1 MMQKELSDLGV
12 LTKEKSIL
20 SVDGKALSVGRK
32 AVLFFFS
39 ISGIEQ
45 YE

>member
-1 MMQKELSDLGV
+1 MMQRELSNLGV

-32 AVLFFFS
+32 AVLFFLAFQ
-39 ISGIEQ
+39 E
-45 YE
+45 